1 ATTRRRSS
9 TATRCATR
17 CSPSTCTARS
27 TGRRRWR
34 TTCGTSSR
42 RGCRSWSVSSR
53 SCTWTAR
60 WTRTPSWP
68 RRTGTGSATWAGR
81 GAATVATCPIST
93 SWTGST
99 PGRSLPGVGACSTAL
114 TGSPTPPGRRPSTP
128 GCSTHGGTG
137 NARRSGTALA
147 GTPVAERLRCRRC
160 GAARSHR
167 LHHPAHDPRVLADL
181 PDAAEP
187 VLLEQLDGPAPE
199 EPPVCL
205 APGGHLGYGL
215 DETAAGACD
224 LVQRALQR
232 GSGHALAT
240 VPPVDEDARDPPVR
254 TRRRVLVVLA
264 PVLDVRK
271 LLGAAVLR
279 PSLRGAVRVED
290 EGGVGAIGTHAFLL
304 EGATVEPPLLALRV
318 ETEAPA

>member
-1 ATTRRRSS
+1 
-9 TATRCATR
+9 
-17 CSPSTCTARS
+17 
-27 TGRRRWR
+27 
-34 TTCGTSSR
+34 
-42 RGCRSWSVSSR
+42 
-53 SCTWTAR
+53 
-60 WTRTPSWP
+60 
-68 RRTGTGSATWAGR
+68 
-81 GAATVATCPIST
+81 
-93 SWTGST
+93 
-99 PGRSLPGVGACSTAL
+99 
-114 TGSPTPPGRRPSTP
+114 SPTPPGRRPSTP

-290 EGGVGAIGTHAFLL
+290 EGGGGAIGPHAFLL

-318 ETEAPA
+318 ETEAPAATEDPVVALYQVREGIPRRGVERSDRVRHGRVPLDRGRAPASAIPPETHPARRELAATGPPHRSPRGYLMRP